1 VEGSKIRVYISCD
14 MEGVAGIVDWSQV
27 AATGEPGLGQRL
39 LLGEVNAAIDGA
51 LDAGAES
58 FLVNDA
64 HGAMRN
70 LPPDEIHGEAEY
82 CSGQHKPL
90 YMMEGLDRGFDACFF
105 IGYHGAVDGAASVL
119 SHTYNP
125 AAVVGASLNGR
136 LVGESGINALVA
148 SHFQVPVALV
158 SGDQHTAAQA
168 APVLPGAEMV
178 VVKQSVTRLAA
189 RSLHPA
195 IARQRIHDGAAN
207 SLRRL
212 AEIFPPRFSEPIQLV
227 VRLRNADLAEV
238 ALQIRGTEA
247 LSEFEVAVGGEDHL
261 TVYRRFVGLLQ
272 ITRGL
277 AQER

>member
-1 VEGSKIRVYISCD
+1 

-27 AATGEPGLGQRL
+27 ASAQEPGLGQRL
-39 LLGEVNAAIDGA
+39 LLEEVNAAIDGA
-51 LDAGAES
+51 LEVGALS

-70 LPPDEIHGEAEY
+70 LPPDQLHGEAEY

-90 YMMEGLDRGFDACFF
+90 YMMEGLDGSFDACLF
-105 IGYHGAVDGAASVL
+105 IGYHGAVDGPASVL

-125 AAVVGASLNGR
+125 AAIMGVSLNGH

-148 SHFQVPVALV
+148 SHFQVPVALI

-168 APVLPGAEMV
+168 EFVMPGAELV
-178 VVKQSVTRLAA
+178 VVKHSVTRLAA
-189 RSLHPA
+189 RNLHPTM
-195 IARQRIHDGAAN
+195 ARRRIHDGTISA
-207 SLRRL
+207 LQRL
-212 AEIFPPRFSEPIQLV
+212 SDISPPKLPAPIRLE
-227 VRLRNADLAEV
+227 VRLRNADLAQV
-238 ALQIRGTEA
+238 ALQVRGVRA
-247 LSEFEVAVGGEDHL
+247 LSDLEVVLEGEDGL
-261 TVYRRFVGLLQ
+261 AVYRSFVGLVQ